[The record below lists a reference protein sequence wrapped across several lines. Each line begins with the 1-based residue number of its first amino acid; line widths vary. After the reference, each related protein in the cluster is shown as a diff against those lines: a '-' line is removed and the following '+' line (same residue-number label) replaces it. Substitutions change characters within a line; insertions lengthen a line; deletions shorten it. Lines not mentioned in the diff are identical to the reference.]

1 VSQLAWRLP
10 GDFRSSRRA
19 ESREPLSTAVY
30 AGVRDPAPR
39 RSVLTVVQRY
49 RSAVLGGLVTFAV
62 LFAVVMGVA
71 SAEARRLAAERALAQ
86 ESELRRV
93 SSLLTKDID
102 VALGELRSLAFW
114 IEHDPGFASS
124 RFDEYSRQLLK
135 QHPMLRSTVVLKDDV
150 ITQVYPPKPEAIG
163 LDIGRHRTQ
172 GRVVAQLRRTQE
184 PTISGPV
191 DLVRGGR
198 GLILRVPV
206 QRASV
211 AQADVY
217 WGHVA
222 LIFDITRMDLLLNR
236 SGRTLEASLGL
247 TDADGLGPTGQLQ
260 LGALD
265 EAAAADQTLDIL
277 VPSEH
282 WRISVWS
289 LAPEVGSGMGALF
302 VAGGILL
309 SLTGGFAVGL
319 LLCTARRLHDQ
330 NDELQKLAI
339 TDPLTGVFN
348 RRAVIER
355 TEAELVLSQR
365 TSKAFSVLL
374 LDLDHFKAIND
385 EYGHAAGDSVLKAIV
400 GIVKNELRQT
410 DVVGRWGG
418 EEFLLIAVQT
428 PELGA
433 LELAER
439 LRQRIAETSIAAGFA
454 TLRLSASFGIAESS
468 ATDTAESL
476 IDRADQGLYQAK
488 AKGRNRC
495 ASVPVPANSH
505 LNVIVS
511 ERRAAKG
518 SA

>member
-1 VSQLAWRLP
+1 M
-10 GDFRSSRRA
+10 
-19 ESREPLSTAVY
+19 
-30 AGVRDPAPR
+30 
-39 RSVLTVVQRY
+39 
-49 RSAVLGGLVTFAV
+49 TFAV

-71 SAEARRLAAERALAQ
+71 SAEARRLEAERALTQ

-114 IEHDPGFASS
+114 IENDPEFAAS

-135 QHPMLRSTVVLKDDV
+135 QHPMLRSTVVLQDDV
-150 ITQVYPPKPEAIG
+150 ITQVYPPKPEVMG

-206 QRASV
+206 HLATAATQPDA
-211 AQADVY
+211 Y

-222 LIFDITRMDLLLNR
+222 LIFDITRMDLLLHR
-236 SGRTLEASLGL
+236 SGRSLEATLGL
-247 TDADGLGPTGQLQ
+247 TDADGVGPTGELR

-265 EAAAADQTLDIL
+265 EVGAADQTLDIL

-289 LAPEVGSGMGALF
+289 LAPQVGSGMGSLF
-302 VAGGILL
+302 VLGGVLL

-319 LLCTARRLHDQ
+319 LLCTTRRLHDQ

-339 TDPLTGVFN
+339 TDPLTGAFN

-385 EYGHAAGDSVLKAIV
+385 QYGHAAGDSVLKAV
-400 GIVKNELRQT
+400 VAIVKNELRQT

-428 PELGA
+428 PEQGA

-439 LRQRIAETSIAAGFA
+439 LRQRIAETPITAGFA

-468 ATDTAESL
+468 TTDTAESL

-495 ASVPVPANSH
+495 VSVPVPANSH
-505 LNVIVS
+505 LNVIVP

-518 SA
+518 SAQSSG

>member
-1 VSQLAWRLP
+1 LFA
-10 GDFRSSRRA
+10 
-19 ESREPLSTAVY
+19 
-30 AGVRDPAPR
+30 
-39 RSVLTVVQRY
+39 VVQRY
-49 RSAVLGGLVTFAV
+49 RSAVLGAFATFVV

-71 SAEARRLAAERALAQ
+71 SAEARRLAAERAVTQ

-114 IEHDPGFASS
+114 IENDPEFASS

-135 QHPMLRSTVVLKDDV
+135 QHPVLRSTVVLKDDV
-150 ITQVYPPKPEAIG
+150 ITQLYPPKREAIG

-172 GRVVAQLRRTQE
+172 GRVVAQLRRTKE

-198 GLILRVPV
+198 GLVLRVPV
-206 QRASV
+206 HRAG
-211 AQADVY
+211 AAHAGGY

-236 SGRTLEASLGL
+236 SGRTLGASLGL
-247 TDADGLGPTGQLQ
+247 TDADGAGPTGQLQ

-265 EAAAADQTLDIL
+265 EAGAADQTLDIL

-289 LAPEVGSGMGALF
+289 LTPEVGSGMGALF
-302 VAGGILL
+302 VAGILL
-309 SLTGGFAVGL
+309 SLAGGLAVGL
-319 LLCTARRLHDQ
+319 LLCTTRRLHDQ

-339 TDPLTGVFN
+339 TDPLTEAFN

-365 TSKAFSVLL
+365 TSKSFSVLL

-385 EYGHAAGDSVLKAIV
+385 QYGHAAGDSVLKAV
-400 GIVKNELRQT
+400 VAIVKNELRQT

-428 PELGA
+428 PEQGA

-439 LRQRIAETSIAAGFA
+439 LRQCIAETPIAAGFA
-454 TLRLSASFGIAESS
+454 MLRLSASFGIAESS
-468 ATDTAESL
+468 TTDTAESL

-495 ASVPVPANSH
+495 SSVPVPANSH
-505 LNVIVS
+505 MTVIVP

-518 SA
+518 SAHS